1 MSYEPISVNILNAF
15 ISAIFGGAFVAVV
28 NFLLNRTKTK
38 AEIDKMAAE
47 KQKLLSETEKLHLE
61 TENLRVDI
69 SSRMSVTEKRLDWTE
84 EAVRKVVAY
93 RPGYFA
99 HQILCQIRD
108 KSDEYY
114 EDSNSHKKRLLLLLL
129 DNGYLQPPVGNM
141 EIVFS
146 PEVNGRRLF
155 EIAQLSP
162 MALLMLEL
170 REKISK
176 QPA

>member
-1 MSYEPISVNILNAF
+1 MNYEPNYFTIINSF
-15 ISAIFGGAFVAVV
+15 TSAIFGGVSVAVI
-28 NFLLNRTKTK
+28 NFLLNRARTK

-47 KQKLLSETEKLHLE
+47 REKLLSETEKLHLE
-61 TENLRVDI
+61 TDSLRVDI

-108 KSDEYY
+108 KADEYY
-114 EDSNSHKKRLLLLLL
+114 EDLNSHKKRLLLLLL
-129 DNGYLQPPVGNM
+129 DNGYLQPPAGKM

-146 PEVNGRRLF
+146 PEVNGLRLF
-155 EIAQLSP
+155 EIAELSP
-162 MALLMLEL
+162 MATLMLKL
-170 REKISK
+170 REEISK
-176 QPA
+176 RSA